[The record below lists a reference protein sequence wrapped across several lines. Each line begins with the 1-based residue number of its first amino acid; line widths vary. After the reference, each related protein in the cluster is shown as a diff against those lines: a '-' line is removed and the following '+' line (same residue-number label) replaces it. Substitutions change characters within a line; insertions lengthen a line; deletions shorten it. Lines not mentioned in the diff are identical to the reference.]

1 MAGFYTAQV
10 AGNPSAIDIAL
21 SPTSSMAAVAQAAT
35 MLPQES
41 ASGYRES
48 LNPSSAPGSKCA
60 FATGGAVVLTVC
72 DALESC
78 PSGYVRKAAKVR
90 AQGRAALG
98 RYPLIGDRLGQC
110 LVSDGFETRIGSADK
125 TIPIQT
131 VRFAI
136 HTSGHERAFSVAL
149 DRVRNAPINRH
160 TRPSVGNAAVS
171 VPPNAPG

>member
-21 SPTSSMAAVAQAAT
+21 SPTSSMVAVAQAAT

-60 FATGGAVVLTVC
+60 FATGGAVVLTVW

-78 PSGYVRKAAKVR
+78 PSGYVRKAAKVF
-90 AQGRAALG
+90 AQGDG
-98 RYPLIGDRLGQC
+98 NFCGPSLIGVC
-110 LVSDGFETRIGSADK
+110 VSNVGFPVLS
-125 TIPIQT
+125 
-131 VRFAI
+131 
-136 HTSGHERAFSVAL
+136 
-149 DRVRNAPINRH
+149 
-160 TRPSVGNAAVS
+160 RPSPESTEGRVHVS
-171 VPPNAPG
+171 ASITANFEFGS